1 MTQRVLLVDDDA
13 PVREAL
19 GQTLELADLD
29 PVLAS
34 SFIVAKDIIGRSFEG
49 VVVTDIRMPGRDGFH
64 LLDYARRV
72 DPELPVI
79 LLTGEGD
86 IPMAVKG
93 ISGGAFDF
101 LEKPCAPQHFVE
113 VVQNALKV
121 RRGVLA
127 ARAQQVKAEA
137 GDAASRMLIGPSELA
152 EQLRASSR
160 AVAKTDAD
168 VLIAGEPGNGAP
180 KVAEVVHLLSA
191 RGGQGFVK
199 RAAAGLTPEALE
211 EALDAAPA
219 GSLYLEQVAAL
230 PEDTQHCLLEHLDR
244 KPRARI
250 LAAIYQVPG
259 RQAPAFISELR
270 LKLGA
275 AELRLTPLR
284 ERPQDIPV
292 LFRHYL
298 SIACEQAALPQPD
311 VSTDQMARLMADPW
325 PGNARALM
333 NVAMRHAMGL
343 PMFEEAE
350 QLSLA
355 ERMAKVERA
364 LIIEVLT
371 AQNGHATATA
381 KALQLPR
388 KTFYDKLARHGI
400 RAEDYRTTNG

>member
-1 MTQRVLLVDDDA
+1 MTGKVLLVDDDA

-19 GQTLELADLD
+19 GQTLELADLE

-34 SFIVAKDIIGRSFEG
+34 SCIVAKDVIGRNFDG

-64 LLDYARRV
+64 LLDYSRRI

-93 ISGGAFDF
+93 MSGGAFDF

-113 VVQNALKV
+113 VVKTALKV
-121 RRGVLA
+121 RQGVLA
-127 ARAQQVKAEA
+127 ARTHQVKAEA

-152 EQLRASSR
+152 EQLRTRVR

-168 VLIAGEPGNGAP
+168 VLIIGEPGNGAP
-180 KVAEVVHLLSA
+180 KVAEVLHLLSP

-199 RAAAGLTPEALE
+199 RAAAGLTPEALH
-211 EALDAAPA
+211 EALEAARE
-219 GSLYLEQVAAL
+219 GSLYLEEVTAL
-230 PEDTQHCLLEHLDR
+230 PEDTQHALLEHLETA
-244 KPRARI
+244 PSARV
-250 LAAIYQVPG
+250 LAATYLIPG
-259 RQAPAFISELR
+259 QLAPTLLSELR

-275 AELRLTPLR
+275 VELRLPALR

-298 SIACEQAALPQPD
+298 GIACEQAALPVPQ
-311 VSTDQMARLMADPW
+311 VTTDQMARLMADPW
-325 PGNARALM
+325 QGNARALM

-355 ERMAKVERA
+355 ERMAEVERA
-364 LIIEVLT
+364 MIIEALT
-371 AQNGHATATA
+371 AHNGHATATA

-400 RAEDYRTTNG
+400 RAEDYRAADG